1 MNFVAIDFETASSWW
16 TSICSMG
23 ICVVEN
29 NRIKERKELL
39 VRPEPFEFNKGNM
52 RIHGITPDMVSDMPT
67 FDVYWSSIKPYL
79 QNKLVLAHN
88 TSFDINVLRTTLEY
102 YHIPY
107 PSFDYLCTVKLS
119 QKAYPEFPS
128 HKLNVLCDE
137 LGVKFSH
144 HHAAEDA
151 YACAEV
157 MLNILK
163 DYRLRS
169 VADIEQAFDVAAG
182 HVYPGMPVREPKH
195 KNKVYPKALQQA

>member
-1 MNFVAIDFETASSWW
+1 MDFVTIDFETATSCW

-29 NRIKERKELL
+29 NQVKEQKEIL
-39 VRPEPFEFNKGNM
+39 VRPSPFEFNKYNV
-52 RIHGITPDMVSDMPT
+52 RIHGITAEMVADMPT

-88 TSFDINVLRTTLEY
+88 TAFDINVLRTTLEY

-107 PSFDYLCTVKLS
+107 PSFDYLCTVQLS
-119 QKAYPEFPS
+119 QKAYPDFPS
-128 HKLNVLCDE
+128 HKLNHLCDM

-157 MLNILK
+157 MLNILN
-163 DYRLRS
+163 DYHLHS
-169 VADIEQAFDVAAG
+169 VSDIEQILKVTPG
-182 HVYPGMPVREPKH
+182 HVYPGMPVRRPKH
-195 KNKVYPKALQQA
+195 KNKVYPKVLQQA